1 MPKTSTKQYGRVL
14 SLALEHP
21 WAITPTML
29 TTIAT
34 VMARHVAG
42 GELAGE
48 PGFVP
53 REPAPAGSAGG
64 GVYVIPIH
72 GVIAPRMNLFSDISG
87 GATFEE
93 ATQQLREAVAAPG
106 VGTIV
111 LDWDS
116 PGGSA
121 AGATEFARE
130 LLKATTVK
138 PVISH
143 ANFQM
148 CSGAYWTGACA
159 TEVIASPSA
168 ILGSIGVYTLHEDL
182 SKALADMGITLTYV
196 SAGKYK
202 VDGNPAEPLSDTA
215 RARLTALV
223 NATYER
229 FVADVAE
236 GRGVSAAAVKSG
248 YGEGTVL
255 NADEALAAGLIDRI
269 ETFDDTVA
277 RLLREPTPNSRRMA
291 AQTEMET
298 ALHALAW

>member
-1 MPKTSTKQYGRVL
+1 MPKKPKQYGRVL

-21 WAITPTML
+21 WAITPPML

-34 VMARHVAG
+34 VLARHLSGGALEAG
-42 GELAGE
+42 DTS
-48 PGFVP
+48 FVT
-53 REPAPAGSAGG
+53 RDPAMSTASG
-64 GVYVIPIH
+64 GVLVIPMH
-72 GVIAPRMNLFSDISG
+72 GVITPRMNLFSDISG

-106 VGTIV
+106 VSTI
-111 LDWDS
+111 LFDWDS

-130 LLKATTVK
+130 MLKARAVK

-168 ILGSIGVYTLHEDL
+168 VLGSIGVYTLHEDL
-182 SKALADMGITLTYV
+182 SKALEDLGVKLTFV

-202 VDGNPAEPLSDTA
+202 VDGNPAEPLSETA

-223 NATYER
+223 TATYDH

-236 GRGVSAAAVKSG
+236 GRHASAAAVRSG
-248 YGEGTVL
+248 YGEGSVL

-269 ETFDDTVA
+269 EPFDDTLA
-277 RLLREPTPNSRRMA
+277 RLLSEPTPNTRRIA
-291 AQTEMET
+291 AQNELET
-298 ALHALAW
+298 AMHALTM

>member
-1 MPKTSTKQYGRVL
+1 MPKKQYNRLL
-14 SLALEHP
+14 STALEHP
-21 WAITPTML
+21 WAITPPML

-34 VMARHVAG
+34 VLARHLGSSGTLEAG
-42 GELAGE
+42 DVS
-48 PGFVP
+48 FVT
-53 REPAPAGSAGG
+53 RDPATSTASGG
-64 GVYVIPIH
+64 IMVIPMH

-93 ATQQLREAVAAPG
+93 ATQQLREAVAAPS
-106 VGTIV
+106 VSTIV

-130 LLKATTVK
+130 MLKARAVK

-168 ILGSIGVYTLHEDL
+168 VLGSIGVYTLHEDL
-182 SKALADMGITLTYV
+182 SKALEDMGVKLTFIA
-196 SAGKYK
+196 AGKYK
-202 VDGNPAEPLSDTA
+202 VDGNPAEPLSETA

-223 NATYER
+223 TATYDH
-229 FVADVAE
+229 FIADVAE
-236 GRGVSAAAVKSG
+236 GRHASAAAVRSG
-248 YGEGTVL
+248 YGEGAVL
-255 NADEALAAGLIDRI
+255 NADEALAAGLVDRI
-269 ETFDDTVA
+269 EPFDDTLA
-277 RLLREPTPNSRRMA
+277 RLLREPTPSTRRIA
-291 AQTEMET
+291 AQNDME
-298 ALHALAW
+298 AAMHALTF